1 MNSKYLFNK
10 KQFSTVKRPIYNKV
24 IGWPP
29 LIICGP
35 SGSGKVKIKIN
46 LSIKYRQL

>member
-1 MNSKYLFNK
+1 MNKNYSLTIRR
-10 KQFSTVKRPIYNKV
+10 FSTIKSPIYNKV

-35 SGSGKVKIKIN
+35 SGSGKVE
-46 LSIKYRQL
+46 

>member
-1 MNSKYLFNK
+1 MVKLFNALFK
-10 KQFSTVKRPIYNKV
+10 HFNHKTFTYSIGNKQTLVNKV

-35 SGSGKVKIKIN
+35 SGSGKVRFLLN
-46 LSIKYRQL
+46 

>member
-1 MNSKYLFNK
+1 MNSKLFFSIKRFSSKNK
-10 KQFSTVKRPIYNKV
+10 GPMYNKV

-35 SGSGKVKIKIN
+35 SGSGKVK
-46 LSIKYRQL
+46 